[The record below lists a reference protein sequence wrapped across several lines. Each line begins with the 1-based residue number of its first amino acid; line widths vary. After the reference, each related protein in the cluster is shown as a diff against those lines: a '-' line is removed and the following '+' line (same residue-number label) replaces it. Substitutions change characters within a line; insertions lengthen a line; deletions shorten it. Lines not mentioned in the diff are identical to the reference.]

1 MTDPINLLFI
11 TTYVGLG
18 GGETSL
24 LTLVEALVK
33 DEPCYQ
39 PHLLLPHDGPLSE
52 RWRAN
57 GWTVHLH
64 EWRGAT
70 TYFVPQIWAHF
81 PITAY
86 IANLIHQENIRA
98 GVQYRIIFYT

>member
-1 MTDPINLLFI
+1 MRALTEPINLLFI

-33 DEPCYQ
+33 RDPRYQ
-39 PHLLLPHDGPLSE
+39 PHLLLPHDGQLGE

-57 GWTVHLH
+57 GWTVHITH
-64 EWRGAT
+64 WRGAID
-70 TYFVPQIWAHF
+70 FLRPGDLGALPDH
-81 PITAY
+81 
-86 IANLIHQENIRA
+86 RA
-98 GVQYRIIFYT
+98 ASPA